1 MTECYFAQATIG
13 SRRDVAYADT
23 RKGANKLEEPRIGS
37 SRMQER
43 QPEGARVGSGQ
54 VRLV

>member
-1 MTECYFAQATIG
+1 MLIRATIG

-23 RKGANKLEEPRIGS
+23 RKRANELEEPRIGS
-37 SRMQER
+37 NRMQEGE
-43 QPEGARVGSGQ
+43 PERARVGSGQ